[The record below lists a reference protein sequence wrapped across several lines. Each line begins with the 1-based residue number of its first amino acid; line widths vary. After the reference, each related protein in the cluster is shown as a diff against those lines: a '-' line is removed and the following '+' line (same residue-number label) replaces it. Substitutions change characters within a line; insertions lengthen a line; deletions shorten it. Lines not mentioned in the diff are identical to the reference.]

1 MPDVKIIG
9 KRLWIGQS
17 SVSNEDMLYFQDS
30 PREALNEALTEIVES
45 GCDLDW
51 FPKSLEI
58 RAWKEYEKIPE
69 TILYHDSLKHFIDL
83 VKDYL
88 ENHWADFDYVFPVTD
103 LSVESLQA
111 LHPFLTKAYLD
122 WAASQNIDPK
132 IKECWS
138 LGGEK
143 SSVVLHLKYTP
154 TIEEIEEM
162 YDLDVSKAEAML
174 SDLSVDL
181 TPESEKDFEQYELQ
195 QGALLRNDVGL

>member
-1 MPDVKIIG
+1 MPDVNAVG

-30 PREALNEALTEIVES
+30 PREALNEALAEIAES
-45 GCDLDW
+45 GCELDG
-51 FPKSLEI
+51 FPSWLEV
-58 RAWKEYEKIPE
+58 RAWKEYQRTPVRV
-69 TILYHDSLKHFIDL
+69 LNYNSLKIFIDM
-83 VKDYL
+83 VKDHL
-88 ENHWADFDYVFPVTD
+88 EDAWVNFDYAFPVTE
-103 LSVESLQA
+103 LSVESVQA
-111 LHPFLTKAYLD
+111 LEPFLTKAYLD
-122 WAASQNIDPK
+122 WAASQNIDPT
-132 IKECWS
+132 IKECWA

-162 YDLDVSKAEAML
+162 YKLDVSKAEAML
-174 SDLSVDL
+174 SDLTVDL